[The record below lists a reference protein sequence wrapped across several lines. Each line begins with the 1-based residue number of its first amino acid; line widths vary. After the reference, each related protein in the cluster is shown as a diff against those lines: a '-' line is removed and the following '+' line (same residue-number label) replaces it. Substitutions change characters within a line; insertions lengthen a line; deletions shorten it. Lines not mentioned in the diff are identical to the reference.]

1 MIPSPEPVIDQTF
14 TLIKALGEPEY
25 LYLLVEPAFIYG
37 VGIGLIVFLSGFL
50 LRDGKAQ
57 ALGLIFIILSALLIV
72 PYLSFRA
79 QAAPRITKVFE
90 FQRPG
95 TVSEF
100 TKQSSR
106 YEETRW
112 AYLGLGGV
120 AGAVLL
126 VGARNNRI
134 GFVLSIATV
143 AGSVGIVVFS
153 MSMHLRDSQI
163 HHPNLLAIKQAAPWQ
178 EVPGLAPAPPP

>member
-1 MIPSPEPVIDQTF
+1 MIDQIF
-14 TLIKALGEPEY
+14 ILIKALGEPEY

-50 LRDGKAQ
+50 LRDAKSQ
-57 ALGLIFIILSALLIV
+57 TLGLIFIILSALLIV
-72 PYLSFRA
+72 PYLNFRN
-79 QAAPRITKVFE
+79 QAAPRITKVYE

-100 TKQSSR
+100 KKQSSR

-112 AYLGLGGV
+112 AYLGLGAV
-120 AGAVLL
+120 AGGVLL
-126 VGARNNRI
+126 VGARNNRM
-134 GFVLSIATV
+134 GFTLSIATV
-143 AGSVGIVVFS
+143 AGSIGIVLFS
-153 MSMHLRDSQI
+153 MSMHLKDLQI

-178 EVPGLAPAPPP
+178 DPPSLAPAPPR